1 MATTRSSSS
10 SRHYAG
16 TLWVRVLRKVLGIL
30 KDTANTDAC
39 CCYRRL
45 SWWTEHVPHD
55 ALPNEP
61 RNVLR
66 DTNEFNIDSLCFE
79 THLFHSRE
87 LSSKRRWAIDS
98 DGVVE
103 ISSVVKVVLLTMCF
117 LVFAFCLTGCNS
129 RWDLSLSENDS
140 VLFGT
145 YNQVQLSVYVYVFFF
160 FPKQVFGFT
169 QALRT
174 FSAEPNTMLWFK
186 RHCLGIL
193 QSVDL
198 LNMMQLTHILS
209 RFKLTTYAVSR
220 SLAAGNC
227 FRKPRHPAVR
237 NFDQFSRNSSINS
250 P

>member
-103 ISSVVKVVLLTMCF
+103 ISSVVKVVLLTTCF

-145 YNQVQLSVYVYVFFF
+145 CNQVQLSVYVYVFFF
-160 FPKQVFGFT
+160 FPKAGFRLHSSFADIFRRT
-169 QALRT
+169 EHNVMVQKAL
-174 FSAEPNTMLWFK
+174 F
-186 RHCLGIL
+186 
-193 QSVDL
+193 
-198 LNMMQLTHILS
+198 
-209 RFKLTTYAVSR
+209 
-220 SLAAGNC
+220 
-227 FRKPRHPAVR
+227 
-237 NFDQFSRNSSINS
+237 RNSPVRWPFKYDATHAHFEQIQTYNLRSV
-250 P
+250 